1 MKYIL
6 EIIVVFNVLLLSA
19 GIKVSVVSDRGSRQY
34 RCGEQAVFT
43 ISVKEKNIPLEYG
56 VVKAVL
62 SNGTTIHET
71 RIIDLSQYEND
82 KIRIN
87 GTSVQPDLLRCDVS
101 YTHNGKEIKSSSC
114 VIFDPEK
121 IIPAL
126 PEPDD
131 FKSFWD
137 DALLESRTFP
147 AVKTEFTGRN
157 SLGCRIYNITIPVPG
172 GVVRGF
178 LSYPPEKGKYP
189 VIIQVPGAGAGM
201 SGNPASDKEFI
212 WLSLNVHQYD
222 PENCQQEYK
231 KLCAASHAKIAYS
244 GWGAYI
250 YDGAEY
256 RKNSYYYRVL
266 LGISRAVDYVA
277 SLPEAIP
284 EKIGYCGV
292 SQGGGIGLMLAGLN
306 KKISAITVGIPAFCD
321 HGAFQK
327 KRAEAWPEYGK
338 FFRSK
343 NKQSFSEVLYFD
355 AANFSRYINC
365 PVRITAGMKDTLCP
379 LPAVLAAW
387 SVIPSCDKRLFMEP
401 ETAHGT
407 GSAFRD
413 SVNWLKSTLKGE
425 KNMSL
430 QFDLPVTADQW
441 NGFDRYNFRI
451 ADCDAWIVKPKV
463 PAPGNKWMWCM
474 EFPDAFTPRC
484 GALQLLEK
492 GYYIA
497 HIVVGN
503 TYGCPAAL
511 KQFEKFYEFA
521 VKSGLSSRVVLQG
534 LSRGGLYAYR
544 FAEIDPDRISVIY
557 GDHPVC
563 DIKSW
568 PGGKGKGS
576 GSQKDWLNLIK
587 LYGFKD
593 EAEALAWQGNPV
605 DRLQKLADAGVKI
618 IHVVGD
624 SDSVVPYEENSLL
637 VEKRYPAMGGEFKII
652 LKKGIDHHPHGL
664 DDPSEVVD
672 FIMRNN

>member
-1 MKYIL
+1 MKNIL
-6 EIIVVFNVLLLSA
+6 CVFAVFNVLLLLA
-19 GIKVSVVSDRGSRQY
+19 EVKISVVPDRRSKQY
-34 RCGEQAVFT
+34 RCGEKAVFT
-43 ISVKEKNIPLEYG
+43 VTVQADNEPLGYG
-56 VVKAVL
+56 IVKAVL
-62 SNGTTIHET
+62 SNGAVTYET
-71 RIIDLSQYEND
+71 KVIDLSQHNAEN
-82 KIRIN
+82 IQIT
-87 GTSVQPDLLRCDVS
+87 GSAPQPDLLRCDVVYS
-101 YTHNGKEIKSSSC
+101 HDNKEFKSSSC

-121 IIPAL
+121 IAPAL

-131 FKSFWD
+131 FKSFWR
-137 DALLESRTFP
+137 DALLQSRKYP
-147 AVKTEFTGRN
+147 AVTSEFTGRN
-157 SLGCRIYNITIPVPG
+157 ALGCRIYKLTIPVPG

-178 LSYPPEKGKYP
+178 LAYPPNPGKYP
-189 VIIQVPGAGAGM
+189 VIIQIPGAGAGM
-201 SGNPASDKEFI
+201 KSNPAADREFI

-222 PENCQQEYK
+222 PENADLEYK
-231 KLCAASHAKIAYS
+231 KLCAAAHKKIAYS

-250 YDGAEY
+250 YDGAEC
-256 RKNSYYYRVL
+256 RRSSYYYRVL
-266 LGISRAVDYVA
+266 LGVSKAVDHVA
-277 SLPEAIP
+277 ALPEVIP

-292 SQGGGIGLMLAGLN
+292 SQGGGLGLMLAGVN
-306 KKISAITVGIPAFCD
+306 KKIAALTVGIPAFCD
-321 HGAFQK
+321 HGAFRK
-327 KRAEAWPEYGK
+327 NRAEAWPEYGK
-338 FFRSK
+338 YFRFK
-343 NKQSFSEVLYFD
+343 KIPAFSEVLYFD
-355 AANFSRYINC
+355 AVNFARYIQC
-365 PVRITAGMKDTLCP
+365 PVRITAGMKDALCP
-379 LPAVLAAW
+379 LPTVLAAW
-387 SVIPSCDKRLFMEP
+387 SVIPSRDKRLCMEP

-407 GSAFRD
+407 ASAYRD

-425 KNMSL
+425 KNMAL
-430 QFDLPVTADQW
+430 KFDLPVTADQW
-441 NGFDRYNFRI
+441 NGFERFNFRI
-451 ADCDAWIVKPKV
+451 ADCDAWIVKPKG

-492 GYYIA
+492 GYYIG
-497 HIVVGN
+497 HIIVGN

-511 KQFEKFYEFA
+511 EQFEAFYKFA
-521 VKSGLSSRVVLQG
+521 VKSGLSTRVVLQG

-544 FAEIDPDRISVIY
+544 FAETDPSRISVIY

-568 PGGKGKGS
+568 PGGKGKGC

-593 EAEALAWQGNPV
+593 EQETLAWQGNPV

-637 VEKRYPAMGGEFKII
+637 VEKRYPAMGGEFKLI

-672 FIMRNN
+672 FIIKNN